1 MEQFLQQIEQQ
12 LAQFSPFLTQQ
23 AVVFGK
29 FFSQEENKVSF
40 FVEEIRQTAQQ
51 LRQQQN
57 VDYANFYADRLLKQF
72 DALKKAIIHLQQSQT
87 KRTNFHSSYRFP
99 RNVHS
104 LPKERRLVE
113 YQKAL
118 RALNEKLGW
127 LSEAIYAE
135 QREEQRAILQAQLAE
150 TEFRKLRCLAAID
163 ELDDLK
169 K

>member
-1 MEQFLQQIEQQ
+1 MEPFLQQIEQQ

-29 FFSQEENKVSF
+29 IFSQEENKVSF

-57 VDYANFYADRLLKQF
+57 VDYAQFYADRLLKQF
-72 DALKKAIIHLQQSQT
+72 DALKKAISRLEKKHT
-87 KRTNFHSSYRFP
+87 ERPNFHSSYRFP

-104 LPKERRLVE
+104 LPKEKRLVE
-113 YQKAL
+113 YRKAL

-127 LSEAIYAE
+127 LSEAIYGE
-135 QREEQRAILQAQLAE
+135 QQEEQRALLQAQLAE
-150 TEFRKLRCLAAID
+150 TEFRKQRCLVAID
-163 ELDDLK
+163 ELEDPK
-169 K
+169 R